1 MNSDGER
8 AKAALARV
16 GLVLDDVYDILNIR
30 KRSPEVIEIL
40 IGLLGDAIKD
50 PRVKEGVVRGLATR
64 EARGKAG
71 PSLIKEFDRTPRS
84 EFALRWVIGNSV
96 DVVMTDDL
104 VSEVARIVTDK
115 SNGKARE
122 MFVLALGKIRSDIA
136 EQTLLTLL
144 DDDEVVAHAVIALGK
159 MRSRRATEPIKRLLE
174 HPRALVRK
182 EAKRALERIQK

>member
-8 AKAALARV
+8 AKAALARA
-16 GLVLDDVYDILNIR
+16 GLVVDDVYNIIEIR
-30 KRSPEVIEIL
+30 KKSPEVIETL

-96 DVVMTDDL
+96 DVIMTDDMI
-104 VSEVARIVTDK
+104 SEVVRIVTDK

-122 MFVLALGKIRSDIA
+122 MFVRALGKTTSDIA
-136 EQTLLTLL
+136 EQTLLMLL
-144 DDDEVVAHAVIALGK
+144 DDDEVVAHAVAALGK
-159 MRSRRATEPIKRLLE
+159 MRSKRAAEPIRQLLE
-174 HPRALVRK
+174 HHRALVRR
-182 EAKRALERIQK
+182 EAKKALQRILK